1 MKRISFQKLFLGL
14 ILSAMTV
21 VGLGCGEQL
30 GETASEGHRRH
41 RRNLRINNSEF
52 WSDLD
57 RAMLFDKPSR
67 LTDKRIP

>member
-1 MKRISFQKLFLGL
+1 MKRFDIHTIALVLL
-14 ILSAMTV
+14 LAAVAI

-41 RRNLRINNSEF
+41 KRNLRINNSEF
-52 WSDLD
+52 WSDVD
-57 RAMLFDKPSR
+57 RALLFDKPSR